1 MSSHGADADASVR
14 ITADTPEGA
23 AVVDAIE
30 AAIDVPVTTVGP
42 AGTPASLC
50 LFTIGGR
57 TAIHTE
63 LSPERATEAAE
74 TLANGEIPETD
85 AHAVVTHDEDVSTLP
100 VPDSGPLSVGTRRV
114 LGPCGWVDPAVR
126 PKPISDGVDPETALE
141 SLETVGLRGRG
152 RADGSADDTI
162 ADVWNR
168 TIEADG
174 DPVVVVHAA
183 DTDCRTDEL
192 LCRSVPGDV
201 LDTADLV
208 ADVVD
213 ATDVAVLA
221 TDRAVEP
228 LHAVAEGEIVHPAP
242 ESFRVG
248 EPTMALEA
256 LEGNDRLEA
265 RRRPPGPEEWGL
277 YGRPTVIH
285 TPRTLLQIRALL
297 EGAPLDPDSADP
309 GTRLVSVRGSV
320 SAPAIVELRTDNP
333 LSMALSAVES
343 DGNRYAVGG
352 RFGGLTRTLD
362 VPASAPALS
371 ASGLGT
377 EGVLEILDPDD
388 CVVATVGERA
398 AFAREENCGRCVPC
412 REGSKQLHET
422 LRGVYDGEF
431 DSETLRTLPRVMR
444 TTSLC
449 AFGEAAGRPVRTAL
463 DAFEPEF
470 RAHAEGR
477 CPAGSC
483 GGLR

>member
-1 MSSHGADADASVR
+1 MSSHGAGGEASVR
-14 ITADTPEGA
+14 VTADTPRRA

-30 AAIDVPVTTVGP
+30 AAVDVPVLNTGP
-42 AGTPASLC
+42 AGTPTSLC

-57 TAIHTE
+57 TALHTDP
-63 LSPERATEAAE
+63 SPEQAAEAAE
-74 TLANGEIPETD
+74 TLEAGGVPTTD
-85 AHAVVTHDEDVSTLP
+85 AHAVVGHDEDISTLP

-114 LGPCGWVDPAVR
+114 LGPCGWADPAGR
-126 PKPISDGVDPETALE
+126 PEPILDRVDPETALDRV
-141 SLETVGLRGRG
+141 ETVGLRGRG
-152 RADGSADDTI
+152 RADGSEGGAVSEI
-162 ADVWNR
+162 WNR
-168 TIEADG
+168 AMGADG

-192 LCRSVPGDV
+192 LCRAIPGPV
-201 LDTADLV
+201 LDSAALV
-208 ADVVD
+208 ADVVG

-221 TDRAVEP
+221 TGRSLDP
-228 LHAVAEGEIVHPAP
+228 LRAVAEGEIVHPAP

-297 EGAPLDPDSADP
+297 EGKPFDPENADP
-309 GTRLVSVRGSV
+309 GTRLISVRGAV
-320 SAPAIVELRTDNP
+320 SAPAVVELRTDSS
-333 LSMALSAVES
+333 LSAALSAVEPS
-343 DGNRYAVGG
+343 GDRYVVGG
-352 RFGGLTRTLD
+352 RFGGLTRSLD

-371 ASGLGT
+371 ASGLGS
-377 EGVLEILDPDD
+377 EGVLEVLDPND

-422 LRGVYDGEF
+422 LRGVYDGDF
-431 DSETLRTLPRVMR
+431 DSESIRALSRVMR

-449 AFGEAAGRPVRTAL
+449 AFGETAGRPVRTAL
-463 DAFEPEF
+463 ETFEPEF